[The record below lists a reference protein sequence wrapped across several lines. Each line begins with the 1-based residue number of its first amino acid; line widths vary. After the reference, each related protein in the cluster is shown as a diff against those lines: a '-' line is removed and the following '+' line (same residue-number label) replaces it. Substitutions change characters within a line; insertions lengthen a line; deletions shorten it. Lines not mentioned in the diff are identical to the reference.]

1 MDKKFYSTHD
11 VARLCDAHYTTVI
24 NWVKSG
30 KLKAYITPGK
40 HRRINKEEL
49 EAFLNKYKMPLS
61 RELKKKNKVILVVD
75 DDIGALEEYKDAF
88 EGNGFDFY
96 FASSGFE
103 AGKMAYKLKPDLILL
118 DFRMP
123 GMDGFEVCE
132 LLQKDKETSGIP
144 VFAVTA
150 LRSEEDIARIKRCGV
165 KQYVAKP
172 VNIDNLLGLIK
183 KTLGEKK
190 KLLFK

>member
-1 MDKKFYSTHD
+1 MNKKFFSTHD
-11 VARLCDAHYTTVI
+11 VARLCEAHYTTVI

-40 HRRINKEEL
+40 HRRIHKEEF
-49 EAFLNKYKMPLS
+49 EKFLNKYDMPLPK
-61 RELKKKNKVILVVD
+61 ELKKKNNVVLVVD
-75 DDIGALEEYKDAF
+75 DDVGALEEYKDAF

-96 FASSGFE
+96 FASNGFE
-103 AGKMAYKLKPDLILL
+103 AGKMAYKLRPDLILL
-118 DFRMP
+118 DLKMP

-132 LLQKDKETSGIP
+132 LLHKDKETSGIP

-150 LRSEEDIARIKRCGV
+150 LRSEEDIAKIKKCGI
-165 KQYVAKP
+165 KQYVTKP

-183 KTLGEKK
+183 KTLGQKK
-190 KLLFK
+190 KSLF